1 MFKKVSNMRVL
12 MVCLGNICR
21 SPIAEGILHHQIE
34 LKKLEMTVDS
44 AGTSDYHIDESP
56 DSRAIAVAKKNG
68 IDISNLRG
76 RQFTVD
82 DFDQFDVIF
91 VMDYSNYE
99 NVIKLARSEEDK
111 NKVQLILNQIY
122 PNENQ
127 SVPDPYFGGDEG
139 FDSVFNMLDA
149 SITNFINKQL

>member
-1 MFKKVSNMRVL
+1 MKVL

-21 SPIAEGILHHQIE
+21 SPIAEGILQRQIE

-56 DSRAIAVAKKNG
+56 DPRAIAIAKKND

-76 RQFTVD
+76 RQFIVE
-82 DFDQFDVIF
+82 DFDRFDVIF

-99 NVIKLARSEEDK
+99 NVIKLARTEEDK
-111 NKVQLILNQIY
+111 NKVRLILNQIY

-127 SVPDPYFGGDEG
+127 SVPDPYFGGDDG
-139 FDSVFNMLDA
+139 FDSVFKMLDA
-149 SITNFINKQL
+149 SISNFIYKQI